1 MRMFLYW
8 NTIHI
13 HTNPLNRCVKTI
25 SENKY
30 TRGLESVY
38 PNDRSFSAEMKIAQ
52 KTFTYSISATGTLK
66 KCEIS
71 LELRI
76 ETTE

>member
-1 MRMFLYW
+1 MTVRL
-8 NTIHI
+8 
-13 HTNPLNRCVKTI
+13 
-25 SENKY
+25 
-30 TRGLESVY
+30 
-38 PNDRSFSAEMKIAQ
+38 SAEMKIAQ
-52 KTFTYSISATGTLK
+52 KTFTYSISATETLK